1 MKNIDRFIDKLNFK
15 KITVAYVICAFIVG
29 IFSISFLGYKFK
41 EKIIFAINY
50 NKISEK
56 FEDEKIGTDSITADI
71 IDFANKST
79 DIADILIINKDNRV
93 LFSAKNSQFNQSE
106 FNLEL
111 SKKDERTSYLTLAN
125 DSNINFKLVKSE
137 ELILRAAFL
146 GNEKEI
152 EHDHNNEIFFRN
164 NFNNEKLYLLSYSAN
179 KSTGDKIYFISDIHP
194 IQNAEMYIKIV
205 CAAAMLFFMMYWVL
219 LSIFIYQNAKKSKLS
234 PALWGII
241 TLFTNLAGVFVYLIY
256 KQNNQSCFKCGAVQS
271 KNNIYCIH
279 CGTKISNTC
288 NKCGHV
294 VNKGD
299 KFCNNCGN
307 ELPSEEKSDE

>member
-1 MKNIDRFIDKLNFK
+1 M
-15 KITVAYVICAFIVG
+15 
-29 IFSISFLGYKFK
+29 
-41 EKIIFAINY
+41 
-50 NKISEK
+50 
-56 FEDEKIGTDSITADI
+56 
-71 IDFANKST
+71 
-79 DIADILIINKDNRV
+79 
-93 LFSAKNSQFNQSE
+93 
-106 FNLEL
+106 
-111 SKKDERTSYLTLAN
+111 
-125 DSNINFKLVKSE
+125 VKSE

-152 EHDHNNEIFFRN
+152 EHDHNNEIFFRD